1 MAANAEYHQQLR
13 TRNAGIVEFHALVNL
28 VEQQGVIPFS
38 QIFQIQRLIDELY
51 PRVTK
56 QRDSDVM
63 AERKLADLRSKMSR
77 SKSYRPM
84 LGIC

>member
-1 MAANAEYHQQLR
+1 MAVNAKYHQQLR
-13 TRNAGIVEFHALVNL
+13 TRNAGTVEFNALVDL

-38 QIFQIQRLIDELY
+38 QISQVQRLIDELY

-56 QRDSDVM
+56 QRGSDAM

-77 SKSYRPM
+77 SESCRPVG
-84 LGIC
+84 GIC